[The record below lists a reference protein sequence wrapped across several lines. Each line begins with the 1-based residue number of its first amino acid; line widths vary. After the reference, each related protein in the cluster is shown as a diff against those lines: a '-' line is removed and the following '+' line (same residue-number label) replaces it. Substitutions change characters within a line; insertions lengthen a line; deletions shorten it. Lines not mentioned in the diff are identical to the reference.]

1 VKQTKGIMSETTT
14 NTSYKLKAGLVEDDS
29 GLTPEAGAI
38 IFDKSQNT
46 LIFGDGFNFLPLG
59 PGATSKDAAATK
71 LNTPGSQVLVAAT
84 PVAPITVYDTIV
96 YTIGTTVTP
105 TLGTTY
111 TLTADGV
118 IDVSN
123 DFALQSSAVNTTVT
137 IEVLV
142 NGTPQASRVVNMAA
156 LSNIYQNA
164 WVNNL
169 SITNGDVITYRF
181 TSDKNA
187 TITLHGVNIGI
198 HYR

>member
-1 VKQTKGIMSETTT
+1 MGTTV
-14 NTSYKLKAGLVEDDS
+14 NSSFKIKASVVDDDDGLI
-29 GLTPEAGAI
+29 PEAGSL

-46 LIFGDGFNFLPLG
+46 LTFGDGFNFLPLG
-59 PGATSKDAAATK
+59 PGAATKDATATR
-71 LNTPGSQVLVAAT
+71 LATPGSQVLVALT
-84 PVAPITVYDTIV
+84 PVTPIDVYDTIV

-111 TLTADGV
+111 TLTADGI
-118 IDVSN
+118 IDISN
-123 DFALQSSAVNTTVT
+123 DFTLQSDSPNTTLT

-142 NGTPQASRVVNMAA
+142 DGTPVASRVVNMG
-156 LSNIYQNA
+156 SFNIIYQNA

-169 SITNGDVITYRF
+169 AISNGEVITYRF
-181 TSDKNA
+181 TADKSV